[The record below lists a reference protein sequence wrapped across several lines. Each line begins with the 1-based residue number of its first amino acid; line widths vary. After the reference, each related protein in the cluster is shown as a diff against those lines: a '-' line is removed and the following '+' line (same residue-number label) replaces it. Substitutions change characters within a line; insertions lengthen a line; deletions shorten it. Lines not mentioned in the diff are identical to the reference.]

1 MTFPSSFAPLAGIS
15 RARLPAWA
23 LPDGWPTQANG
34 EPLLA
39 DLAFRDG
46 RIAALTPTDQPTPGL
61 WDLAGALTLPGL
73 VEPHAHLDKTFTI
86 ERCRPAQAGLLAA
99 IHAMHEDRQHW
110 TRADI
115 QRRASAALARAAAN
129 GVTHLRSHIDWFTAD
144 APDAWQELARLD
156 TVGITL
162 ERVAL
167 VPLTLFRDP
176 ADAGAIARTV
186 ATSGEGCLLGGFIHS
201 SNWDAAAMAN
211 LLDSAARWELDLD
224 LHIDEELSE
233 VSQGLTWLADHL
245 SRHPFPG
252 HICCSHGCA
261 LAAGSDQ
268 QAAPILRQLA
278 AHGVT
283 LIALPMTN
291 LLLHEAQAAGVATLV
306 GCDNVQDAFCPA
318 GSYDPLDTLACGL
331 FSAQLSDLF
340 DRQSRLICDRAALTG
355 SPADAAPFAIGAA
368 ASVVIFPSSD
378 RFTWPLNSA
387 ARLVVNHGRLTH
399 RRVWQEEM
407 AHES

>member
-1 MTFPSSFAPLAGIS
+1 MTFPSSSAPLAGIS

-34 EPLLA
+34 EPVLA

-144 APDAWQELARLD
+144 APDAWQEIARLD

-211 LLDSAARWELDLD
+211 LLRSA
-224 LHIDEELSE
+224 
-233 VSQGLTWLADHL
+233 
-245 SRHPFPG
+245 
-252 HICCSHGCA
+252 
-261 LAAGSDQ
+261 
-268 QAAPILRQLA
+268 
-278 AHGVT
+278 
-283 LIALPMTN
+283 
-291 LLLHEAQAAGVATLV
+291 
-306 GCDNVQDAFCPA
+306 PA
-318 GSYDPLDTLACGL
+318 GSWIWICILMRS
-331 FSAQLSDLF
+331 SARCL
-340 DRQSRLICDRAALTG
+340 RG
-355 SPADAAPFAIGAA
+355 
-368 ASVVIFPSSD
+368 
-378 RFTWPLNSA
+378 
-387 ARLVVNHGRLTH
+387 
-399 RRVWQEEM
+399 
-407 AHES
+407 

>member
-1 MTFPSSFAPLAGIS
+1 MTFPSSSAPLAGIS

-23 LPDGWPTQANG
+23 LLDGWPTQANG
-34 EPLLA
+34 EPQLA

-46 RIAALTPTDQPTPGL
+46 RIAAVTPSVEPAPGL

-186 ATSGEGCLLGGFIHS
+186 ATSGRAACWAAS
-201 SNWDAAAMAN
+201 STPPTGTPPPWQTCWI
-211 LLDSAARWELDLD
+211 AR
-224 LHIDEELSE
+224 
-233 VSQGLTWLADHL
+233 
-245 SRHPFPG
+245 
-252 HICCSHGCA
+252 
-261 LAAGSDQ
+261 
-268 QAAPILRQLA
+268 
-278 AHGVT
+278 
-283 LIALPMTN
+283 
-291 LLLHEAQAAGVATLV
+291 
-306 GCDNVQDAFCPA
+306 PA
-318 GSYDPLDTLACGL
+318 GSWIWICILMRS
-331 FSAQLSDLF
+331 SAKCL
-340 DRQSRLICDRAALTG
+340 RG
-355 SPADAAPFAIGAA
+355 
-368 ASVVIFPSSD
+368 
-378 RFTWPLNSA
+378 
-387 ARLVVNHGRLTH
+387 
-399 RRVWQEEM
+399 
-407 AHES
+407 